1 MTAVHDPD
9 DEGLVY
15 SPTPLMPEVYLD
27 LDLMLLTAVDARGQW
42 PALVAGTQEVLCRFD
57 HLADERVFCASARSV
72 IADISSVVK
81 RLNDLGC
88 NEVAHWV
95 KSEVVDVLT
104 AHQELHERCID
115 QLRSAAESQTV
126 TAISD
131 AASSLH
137 TAAQHMSVRRFAPFP
152 DRVVWDFN
160 IKLAVLAAMSAE
172 SRRNPLRKQLDGAGG
187 AAGSAEFNPYVA
199 AMFELERVTHQR
211 VYRILYSLA
220 EHAGIDLNGDEL
232 FQRPE
237 VVESQPF

>member
-1 MTAVHDPD
+1 MTAFD
-9 DEGLVY
+9 DADDGLVY
-15 SPTPLMPEVYLD
+15 SPTPLMPEIYLD
-27 LDLMLLTAVDARGQW
+27 LDLMLLTAPDGRGRW
-42 PALVAGTQEVLCRFD
+42 PALVAGTREVLCRFD
-57 HLADERVFCASARSV
+57 HLADDRVFCASASSV
-72 IADISSVVK
+72 IADISSIVK
-81 RLNDLGC
+81 RLDSLGC
-88 NEVAHWV
+88 NELGRWM
-95 KSEVVDVLT
+95 KSQILDALS

-115 QLRSAAESQTV
+115 QLRSAGESQMV

-137 TAAQHMSVRRFAPFP
+137 AAAQYMSVRRFAAFP
-152 DRVVWDFN
+152 ERVVWDFN

-220 EHAGIDLNGDEL
+220 EHAGIDLTDDQL
-232 FQRPE
+232 FKRPE